1 MRSDPHFSRVRR
13 RELREDRLNGSKE
26 VVDSVF
32 KRNDTAA
39 TPGELAET
47 RGIECGD
54 VAARLSA
61 SKPHPPPQRE
71 FLGSGHLR
79 RIDIYVKDRRLFNY
93 AVITAEERRVDTLQA
108 CRLGPSSRAAPQHR
122 KGDRLAK
129 LAVHE
134 GFEPGPVMLIKNEAS
149 APFVVRDHLCKASY
163 AFG

>member
-61 SKPHPPPQRE
+61 SKPAALAH
-71 FLGSGHLR
+71 LAALR
-79 RIDIYVKDRRLFNY
+79 RSIARETDW
-93 AVITAEERRVDTLQA
+93 
-108 CRLGPSSRAAPQHR
+108 PSWR
-122 KGDRLAK
+122 
-129 LAVHE
+129 
-134 GFEPGPVMLIKNEAS
+134 
-149 APFVVRDHLCKASY
+149 CTKASSP
-163 AFG
+163 ARSCSLKMRPRLPLSFATICARRRTPSDSGSRMTALPEQ